1 MTNPISVSVTKV
13 PLIEIASGKLAR
25 FSLSVYG
32 VSSLSELGSAVLRTI
47 YKRGWL
53 DTYMPYLAGAE
64 LVSISDL
71 APPQITRDVLP
82 KRTRDEITHR
92 SSPIKASIWR

>member
-1 MTNPISVSVTKV
+1 MTNPTVTKV

-32 VSSLSELGSAVLRTI
+32 VSSINELGSAALRAI
-47 YKRGWL
+47 YRRGWL

-64 LVSISDL
+64 LVEPSDL
-71 APPQITRDVLP
+71 APPQTTRDVLP
-82 KRTRDEITHR
+82 KRTREEITHR
-92 SSPIKASIWR
+92 STPIKASIWR